1 MIKVLIEMVLEIVFK
16 KMDDGEFLEV
26 GIDDVEVIDILLVKM
41 GVKVFVDGIVL
52 SGSVYINEVSI
63 IGEVV
68 FVKKVVD
75 FKVFVGMI
83 LDNGIIEIIV

>member
-1 MIKVLIEMVLEIVFK
+1 MVLEIVFK